1 MVCPIIINK
10 RKEIKTSKISHN
22 NMFAQYKRSWIHR
35 ISYTKVQ
42 LIWKDVYSTSFYSL
56 WDSNILS
63 SSNFFPGTANYRG
76 GSGSSPD
83 STGAAEDT
91 LTGCCVSTPSSEA
104 LDQVSDLRHSRTL
117 PKRAG
122 IISNENVSSNGLKV
136 NSNLLEDAIQS
147 IW

>member
-1 MVCPIIINK
+1 M
-10 RKEIKTSKISHN
+10 
-22 NMFAQYKRSWIHR
+22 
-35 ISYTKVQ
+35 
-42 LIWKDVYSTSFYSL
+42 YSTSLYAFFYL
-56 WDSNILS
+56 GFYYFILIQ
-63 SSNFFPGTANYRG
+63 FFPGAANYRG

-136 NSNLLEDAIQS
+136 KETY
-147 IW
+147 

>member
-1 MVCPIIINK
+1 MKGSVFV
-10 RKEIKTSKISHN
+10 S
-22 NMFAQYKRSWIHR
+22 NMLF
-35 ISYTKVQ
+35 
-42 LIWKDVYSTSFYSL
+42 SL

-136 NSNLLEDAIQS
+136 KETY
-147 IW
+147 

>member
-1 MVCPIIINK
+1 M
-10 RKEIKTSKISHN
+10 
-22 NMFAQYKRSWIHR
+22 
-35 ISYTKVQ
+35 
-42 LIWKDVYSTSFYSL
+42 YSTSLHYAILFLGFYYF
-56 WDSNILS
+56 ILIQ
-63 SSNFFPGTANYRG
+63 FFPGTANYRG

-136 NSNLLEDAIQS
+136 KETY
-147 IW
+147 

>member
-1 MVCPIIINK
+1 MA
-10 RKEIKTSKISHN
+10 HN
-22 NMFAQYKRSWIHR
+22 NMYTQYKRSWIRR
-35 ISYTKVQ
+35 ISCTKVQ
-42 LIWKDVYSTSFYSL
+42 LIWKDMYSTSLYAFFYL
-56 WDSNILS
+56 GFYYFILIQ
-63 SSNFFPGTANYRG
+63 FFPGAANYRG

-136 NSNLLEDAIQS
+136 KETYLSKGVIYYMKS
-147 IW
+147 

>member
-1 MVCPIIINK
+1 MYNLFE
-10 RKEIKTSKISHN
+10 RT
-22 NMFAQYKRSWIHR
+22 MLF
-35 ISYTKVQ
+35 
-42 LIWKDVYSTSFYSL
+42 SL

-136 NSNLLEDAIQS
+136 KETYLSKGVIYLKSTHNLLYIETF
-147 IW
+147 

>member
-1 MVCPIIINK
+1 MPHYSEQKKKKLKPQKYLTTICLHNI
-10 RKEIKTSKISHN
+10 KEVEYIEYPTLNHKLFETTIS
-22 NMFAQYKRSWIHR
+22 NMLF
-35 ISYTKVQ
+35 
-42 LIWKDVYSTSFYSL
+42 SL
-56 WDSNILS
+56 WGSNILS

-136 NSNLLEDAIQS
+136 KETY
-147 IW
+147 

>member
-1 MVCPIIINK
+1 MHNIKEVEYIEYPILNYYLFK
-10 RKEIKTSKISHN
+10 GHVVEL
-22 NMFAQYKRSWIHR
+22 F
-35 ISYTKVQ
+35 
-42 LIWKDVYSTSFYSL
+42 SL
-56 WDSNILS
+56 WDSIFLS
-63 SSNFFPGTANYRG
+63 PSNSFSGTANYRG

-136 NSNLLEDAIQS
+136 KETY
-147 IW
+147 